1 MRNRIALVA
10 AVASLAML
18 LARPTPS
25 RADTSTEIDH
35 GVMVALERL
44 YATVPAA
51 KALGE
56 KAKAVLVFP
65 SVLKG
70 GLLVGGSYGEGALV
84 RDGKP
89 ADYYATASVT
99 FGAQAGAQTYGYALM
114 LMTEDAL
121 DYLYST
127 SGWQLGTGP
136 TVVFIDSG
144 GAASL
149 TNQTARSDVYA
160 FTFDPKGLMFGLN
173 LEGSKITRIVPDDKS
188 FVAAGTPS
196 PAPRSRD

>member
-1 MRNRIALVA
+1 MRIRIALVA
-10 AVASLAML
+10 VVASLAAM
-18 LARPTPS
+18 LARPAS
-25 RADTSTEIDH
+25 GLADTSVEIDRD
-35 GVMVALERL
+35 VLNALDKL

-70 GLLVGGSYGEGALV
+70 GVLIGGSYGEGALV

-89 ADYYATASVT
+89 TDYYGTASIT
-99 FGAQAGAQTYGYALM
+99 LGAQLGAQTYGYALM

-136 TVVFIDSG
+136 TIVFIDSG
-144 GAASL
+144 AAATLS
-149 TNQTARSDVYA
+149 NQTARSDIYA
-160 FTFDPKGLMFGLN
+160 FVFDPKGLMFGLN
-173 LEGSKITRIVPDDKS
+173 LEGSKITRIVPDDK
-188 FVAAGTPS
+188 
-196 PAPRSRD
+196 

>member
-1 MRNRIALVA
+1 MRIRIAVLTLVTTFA
-10 AVASLAML
+10 LVLAGS
-18 LARPTPS
+18 RGS
-25 RADTSTEIDH
+25 RADTSVEIDRD
-35 GVMVALERL
+35 VLNALDKL

-70 GLLVGGSYGEGALV
+70 GVLLGGSYGEGALV

-89 ADYYATASVT
+89 TDYYATASVT
-99 FGAQAGAQTYGYALM
+99 VGAQLGAQTYGYALM
-114 LMTEDAL
+114 LMTEQAL

-136 TVVFIDSG
+136 TIVFIDSG
-144 GAASL
+144 ASATL
-149 TNQTARSDVYA
+149 SNQTARSDVYA
-160 FTFDPKGLMFGLN
+160 FAFDPKGLMFGLN
-173 LEGSKITRIVPDDKS
+173 LEGSKVSRIVPDDK
-188 FVAAGTPS
+188 
-196 PAPRSRD
+196 

>member
-1 MRNRIALVA
+1 MRRGTRIRFATG
-10 AVASLAML
+10 ASLAA
-18 LARPTPS
+18 LALVLVRPAPAP
-25 RADTSTEIDH
+25 ADTSVEIDRDA
-35 GVMVALERL
+35 MNALERL

-70 GLLVGGSYGEGALV
+70 GLLIGGSYGEGALV

-89 ADYYATASVT
+89 TDYYATASVT
-99 FGAQAGAQTYGYALM
+99 VGAQLGAQTYGYALM
-114 LMTEDAL
+114 LMTEQAL

-136 TVVFIDSG
+136 TIVFIDSG
-144 GAASL
+144 ASATL
-149 TNQTARSDVYA
+149 SNQTARSDVYA
-160 FTFDPKGLMFGLN
+160 FAFDPKGLMFGLN
-173 LEGSKITRIVPDDKS
+173 LEGSKVSRIVPDDK
-188 FVAAGTPS
+188 
-196 PAPRSRD
+196 

>member
-1 MRNRIALVA
+1 MRIRIALA
-10 AVASLAML
+10 AVVASLVAM
-18 LARPTPS
+18 LARPAPGL
-25 RADTSTEIDH
+25 ADTSVEIDRD
-35 GVMVALERL
+35 VLNALDKL

-70 GLLVGGSYGEGALV
+70 GVLIGGSYGEGALV

-89 ADYYATASVT
+89 TDYYGTASIT
-99 FGAQAGAQTYGYALM
+99 FGAQLGAQTYGYALM

-136 TVVFIDSG
+136 TIVFIDSG
-144 GAASL
+144 AAATLS
-149 TNQTARSDVYA
+149 NQTARSDVYA
-160 FTFDPKGLMFGLN
+160 FVFDPKGLMFGLN
-173 LEGSKITRIVPDDKS
+173 LEGSKITRIVPDDK
-188 FVAAGTPS
+188 
-196 PAPRSRD
+196 